1 MSCATVVNVDLIA
14 GVTDP
19 TPALVIGLTVGF
31 VAAGYL
37 TGWLLAASGR
47 ALVAGAATGT
57 LTLCAGLALLSPA
70 MILIA
75 VAAFVPGYV
84 RGRRRATRLRRQIVL
99 PNSLGSGVRSSP
111 VGRSQT
117 TRAGQQHR

>member
-1 MSCATVVNVDLIA
+1 MDLIA
-14 GVTDP
+14 GVADP
-19 TPALVIGLTVGF
+19 TLALVVGLTIGF
-31 VAAGYL
+31 IAAGYL

-47 ALVAGAATGT
+47 ALAAGAVTGT

-99 PNSLGSGVRSSP
+99 PNSLGSGVRSNP
-111 VGRSQT
+111 FGRTPT
-117 TRAGQQHR
+117 TRAGQPQH